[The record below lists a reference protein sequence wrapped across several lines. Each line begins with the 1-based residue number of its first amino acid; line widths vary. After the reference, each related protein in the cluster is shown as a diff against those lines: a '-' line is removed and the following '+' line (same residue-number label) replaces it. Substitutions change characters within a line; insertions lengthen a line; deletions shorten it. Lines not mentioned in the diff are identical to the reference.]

1 MEAAPQHSINDDSN
15 NAGAVTRTHSNEE
28 APFTVNDL
36 QSELSSIPNLA
47 ETYQSS
53 ASPASQLVTSASGL
67 DAKALSP
74 FTHEL
79 PQVWTSGSAAAAAH
93 IDDTVGLANPA
104 EGAEGHNRAQT
115 EQAEQQTLQSTSADA
130 NAATTTGYAHASL
143 QAESTSPE
151 ALPTPQQPPEALATP
166 QQPPE
171 AQKQHTPAEDR
182 PPSST
187 EAEPGRAVQEEAAA
201 PGSSSADQTLS
212 TNSTHPVEH
221 HAAPQPWLR
230 NAPISEPSAAD
241 APTAGSALQPAM
253 SRDDKPSSEQLHMHA
268 SEAQGNSSW
277 ATDAFPNAI
286 TDVKAAA
293 ATGSTEADT
302 DAELEGSSVQA
313 EGQLEGGDRSDV
325 AEEHQAS
332 TEDAP
337 HDSSTAVGSHTD
349 QGKPHLET
357 SANDSSWAHAG
368 FAKPP
373 ALMNTDMP
381 SDGDSTQVPASE
393 GLELPTERSTSQ
405 RSPSMP
411 EEPLTDE
418 SNWADNAFAAATA
431 APDAE
436 QTAAVAPSAEI
447 QAAVAG
453 IGDATDNVAQ
463 AVAATSEAQSVEL
476 SAPDTKVSHSL
487 SATEAS
493 PAATTEADTTAKGE
507 ANTAADTSAPEQPG
521 KQQADEDDWGDDVDD
536 FGDFNDAG
544 DDADDG
550 GFGAFNEAEAVTP
563 RSADA
568 SVRSPESQQAQ
579 ALSMPPG

>member
-15 NAGAVTRTHSNEE
+15 NAGAVTRTYSNEE

-47 ETYQSS
+47 ETHQSS
-53 ASPASQLVTSASGL
+53 ISPASQLVTNASGL

-74 FTHEL
+74 FTHDS
-79 PQVWTSGSAAAAAH
+79 PQVWSSGSAAAAAH
-93 IDDTVGLANPA
+93 IDDIVRLTNPA

-130 NAATTTGYAHASL
+130 NAATTTGYVHASL
-143 QAESTSPE
+143 QAENTS
-151 ALPTPQQPPEALATP
+151 PEALATP

-171 AQKQHTPAEDR
+171 AQKQHTRAEEH

-187 EAEPGRAVQEEAAA
+187 EAGPGRAEKEEAAA
-201 PGSSSADQTLS
+201 PGSSSADQPMS
-212 TNSTHPVEH
+212 TSSTHPVDH

-241 APTAGSALQPAM
+241 APTAGSALQPAI

-268 SEAQGNSSW
+268 SEAQGHSSW
-277 ATDAFPNAI
+277 ATDAFPDAT

-293 ATGSTEADT
+293 ATASTEADT
-302 DAELEGSSVQA
+302 DADLEGSSIQA
-313 EGQLEGGDRSDV
+313 QGQLEGGDKSDV

-332 TEDAP
+332 TKDTP
-337 HDSSTAVGSHTD
+337 YDSSTALGSHTNTD
-349 QGKPHLET
+349 QLKPHLET
-357 SANDSSWAHAG
+357 PANDSSWGHAA

-373 ALMNTDMP
+373 APMNTDMP
-381 SDGDSTQVPASE
+381 SDGEVPASE
-393 GLELPTERSTSQ
+393 GLELPTESSISQ
-405 RSPSMP
+405 HSLAMP

-418 SNWADNAFAAATA
+418 SDWADNAFAAATA

-436 QTAAVAPSAEI
+436 QTAAVAPSAET

-453 IGDATDNVAQ
+453 IVDATDNVAQ
-463 AVAATSEAQSVEL
+463 AVAASSEAPSVEL
-476 SAPDTKVSHSL
+476 SAPDTKVPHSP

-493 PAATTEADTTAKGE
+493 PAATTEADTSVTGE

-521 KQQADEDDWGDDVDD
+521 KQQADEDDWGDDDDD